1 MVMTSNLEV
10 KSRESVGKG
19 KSRALRREGRIPGI
33 IYGNKNNPISIS
45 ISERELKS
53 ELRRAGFFNRL
64 CDLKLGE
71 EKIRVLPQEI
81 SIHPVSEKTEH
92 IDFLR
97 VSENTKV
104 TIQIPVKF
112 INEDDCPGIKLGGIL
127 NVVRYTIEVSC
138 PASKIPEEFIIDLTG
153 LELGDSIHF
162 SSIKLEDEITPTIAD
177 RDFTVAS
184 IVAPA
189 ALTSEEEKTEED
201 EEAEGEGV
209 GEGEGENETE
219 GDKSSEET
227 KESGEKNT
235 KEESEGDK
243 NKD

>member
-127 NVVRYTIEVSC
+127 NVVRYTVEVSC

-162 SSIKLEDEITPTIAD
+162 SSIKIEEEITPTIAD
-177 RDFTVAS
+177 RDFTIAS

-189 ALTSEEEKTEED
+189 ALTSEEEKAED
-201 EEAEGEGV
+201 EDVE
-209 GEGEGENETE
+209 GEGEGEESEGEGEGEKSTE
-219 GDKSSEET
+219 ENKESSET
-227 KESGEKNT
+227 NT